1 VTARRASPGGRGR
14 ARKRRG
20 PPRAELVRRAILGDL
35 AASPLAAH
43 VGLPLAELT
52 TARAIARDVR
62 ELYIVAERLRATGAL
77 ERAGEGYHRGDP
89 HRYRLTTNAP
99 EEGQE

>member
-1 VTARRASPGGRGR
+1 MTPRQSAQKGRGR
-14 ARKRRG
+14 APRRRG

-52 TARAIARDVR
+52 TARGIARDAR
-62 ELYIVAERLRATGAL
+62 ELYIVAERLRTVGVL
-77 ERAGEGYHRGDP
+77 ERTGEGYHRGDP
-89 HRYRLTTNAP
+89 HRYQLARSSS
-99 EEGQE
+99 